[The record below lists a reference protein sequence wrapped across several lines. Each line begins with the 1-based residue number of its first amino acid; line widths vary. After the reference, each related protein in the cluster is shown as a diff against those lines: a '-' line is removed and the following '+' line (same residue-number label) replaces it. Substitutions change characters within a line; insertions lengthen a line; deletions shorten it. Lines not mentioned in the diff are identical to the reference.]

1 MQQKSIALIAV
12 AVLFAAASALA
23 EPCNHNAG
31 KVCVPEPAKKKVE
44 KVSYGCKE
52 VDFCVPRILGLFHVC
67 SPCDDCQPC
76 KTCGKVYTKR
86 VLIKKVQTTECDA
99 VKLVPKDLCPPCP
112 PGQ

>member
-1 MQQKSIALIAV
+1 MKDKLIV
-12 AVLFAAASALA
+12 LVGVSVLFAAAWALA
-23 EPCNHNAG
+23 GPCHDDN
-31 KVCVPEPAKKKVE
+31 KICVPEPAKKKVE

-67 SPCDDCQPC
+67 SPCDDGQPC

-86 VLIKKVQTTECDA
+86 VLIKKVQTTECDT